1 MQPRHQ
7 VCRAAIDTIKR
18 FEGLRHTAAELD
30 DGRWTIGYGHIK
42 TARQGA
48 EVSEADAEALLI
60 YDLMEVSAALNA
72 WIYTPLTQNQF
83 DALAAFAF
91 NIGLENFRQSAVL
104 RRVNEGELM
113 KAAFA
118 MELWRKA
125 DFEGERIVV
134 DALVRRR
141 AAEKALFLT
150 PSHGFVPAPSPIV
163 RPQIDQDG
171 PAGVPA
177 QATVDVSAPMDG
189 EYAVAERVAPEVE
202 ERTATDLAADAIAA
216 RLQAIL
222 DETEPTEPE
231 YVAPDLSSLDIP
243 DHDLGPE
250 TDAPDDDGFMLT
262 PPADSGDSNPP
273 LEMGAFEADVSQNA
287 SFEPELFAP
296 RDGEIEEYDPQR
308 VAHHDFEQVPDL
320 TVVPIRQV
328 RSVGSVPGLLMLGVV
343 GLAIFAA
350 GIFWGFDARPSGDGG
365 ASSSSVMIGWG
376 LGLVGIACVATAVYF
391 LLERLGGRGEA

>member
-1 MQPRHQ
+1 MTPRHQ
-7 VCRAAIDTIKR
+7 VCRAAIEMIKR
-18 FEGLRHTAAELD
+18 FEGFRRSAAELD
-30 DGRWTIGYGHIK
+30 DGRWTLGYGHIK

-60 YDLMEVSAALNA
+60 YDLMEVSAALDR

-91 NIGLENFRQSAVL
+91 NIGLDDFRQSAVL

-150 PSHGFVPAPSPIV
+150 PMHGFVPAPSPIV
-163 RPQIDQDG
+163 RPKIDLDA
-171 PAGVPA
+171 PVAVPA
-177 QATVDVSAPMDG
+177 EKAVGVCAQLEG
-189 EYAVAERVAPEVE
+189 EFAVAERTSPEGE
-202 ERTATDLAADAIAA
+202 ERTASELAADAITA

-222 DETEPTEPE
+222 SDSEPPTPEPQPSDPTPGHADEASAGAE
-231 YVAPDLSSLDIP
+231 ASS
-243 DHDLGPE
+243 
-250 TDAPDDDGFMLT
+250 DDGFMLT
-262 PPADSGDSNPP
+262 PPAETLQESGFRPD
-273 LEMGAFEADVSQNA
+273 ETEFADRDTD
-287 SFEPELFAP
+287 EPELFASLGAGP
-296 RDGEIEEYDPQR
+296 DEVDPQQ
-308 VAHHDFEQVPDL
+308 VAHHAFEDTPDL
-320 TVVPIRQV
+320 TVVPIRQI
-328 RSVGSVPGLLMLGVV
+328 RSVGSVPALLTLGVV
-343 GLAIFAA
+343 GLAVFSA
-350 GIFWGFDARPSGDGG
+350 GIFWGFDAKMSGEGG
-365 ASSSSVMIGWG
+365 AFSNPVMIGWG

-391 LLERLGGRGEA
+391 LLERLGGRVEA